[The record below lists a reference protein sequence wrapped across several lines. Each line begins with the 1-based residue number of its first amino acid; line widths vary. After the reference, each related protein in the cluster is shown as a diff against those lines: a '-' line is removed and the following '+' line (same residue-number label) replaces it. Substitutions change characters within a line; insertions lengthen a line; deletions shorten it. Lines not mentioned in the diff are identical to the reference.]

1 MRIHNDLTMPNLLR
15 VQITLAEKRLF
26 SQVDF
31 VYVDLPTVE
40 HQQLTA
46 SNLGVILPLPEL
58 DDGTFISECTAI
70 TDYLDSIKA
79 GPRLTGK
86 TQKTR
91 ISIRAMQKRAEKD
104 LLFPVG
110 NCFYLGVN
118 AVTLSHEVNKGPQ
131 QVASPKQKEFEQDR
145 ALAGMAY
152 FDDIL
157 SHQPYVAGEA
167 FSMADIT
174 VWCGLYYA
182 DLAKIPIPDTLG
194 SLAMWREKISNRPS
208 IKTLA

>member
-1 MRIHNDLTMPNLLR
+1 MRIHNDSIMPNLLR

-31 VYVDLPTVE
+31 VYVDLPAVE
-40 HQQLTA
+40 RKQLPV
-46 SNLGVILPLPEL
+46 SNLGVMLPLPEL
-58 DDGTFISECTAI
+58 DDGAFISECTAI
-70 TDYLDSIKA
+70 TDYLDSIKG

-86 TQKTR
+86 TQKTK
-91 ISIRAMQKRAEKD
+91 IIIRAMQKRAEQD

-110 NCFYLGVN
+110 NCFYLGVDSL
-118 AVTLSHEVNKGPQ
+118 TLPHEVNKGPR
-131 QVASPKQKEFEQDR
+131 QVASPKQKDLEQDR
-145 ALAGMAY
+145 ALAGMKY

-157 SHQPYVAGEA
+157 SSHPYVAGEA

-174 VWCGLYYA
+174 VWCSLYYA
-182 DLAKIPIPDTLG
+182 DLAKIPIPGTLG
-194 SLAMWREKISNRPS
+194 ALAIWREKISNRPS